1 MKRNDWL
8 IAGLLAV
15 LFLFAIGGVMVFW
28 LQSQAYANLPEDV
41 VSGTTTQNNAG
52 AGLTTKDAFLASN
65 ELATQWQAD
74 AKIISASAN
83 IDQFENLEDIYN
95 GQANWTVV
103 YYSPIAAAVAVYT
116 VTENG
121 ASFLSSKSF
130 NETVSAV
137 DIDKVVLDSNQAM
150 TIAVS
155 NGAARLLEVGSD
167 RVASLK
173 LEQSIETGRPEWRIF
188 IQNFDNGSFMNFRID
203 SETGQILEQSNS

>member
-15 LFLFAIGGVMVFW
+15 LFLFALGGVMVFW

-41 VSGTTTQNNAG
+41 VSGVASQNSAG
-52 AGLTTKDAFLASN
+52 AGITTKDAFSASN
-65 ELATQWQAD
+65 ELATEWQAD

-83 IDQFENLEDIYN
+83 IDQFENLDAIYN
-95 GQANWTVV
+95 GRANWTVV

-121 ASFLSSKSF
+121 ASFLSTKAF
-130 NETVSAV
+130 NETVST
-137 DIDKVVLDSNQAM
+137 IDVGKVVLDSNQAM

-155 NGAARLLEVGSD
+155 NGAAALLERESD

-188 IQNFDNGSFMNFRID
+188 VQNFDSGSFMNFRID